1 MAKKGDAFFIRET
14 LNIGRSSTFVEEQI
28 DIGFVVDA
36 LNETVMRIH
45 NIAVAYTDQNGTTIH
60 IDDDTSAAAQF
71 QVTTQSQDSM
81 VFLSDKS
88 VIASGNL
95 IGSGDGFVV
104 GGDHIPTYLHNDF
117 DLSPQHWDNGYLVGV
132 EAIYLGGEASSDW
145 TEEVYVSIVL
155 ECTAEKLTKGGAMAL
170 ALSQQ

>member
-1 MAKKGDAFFIRET
+1 MAKSDAFFIRET
-14 LNIGRSSTFVEEQI
+14 LNIGRSSTFVEQQM

-45 NIAVAYTDQNGTTIH
+45 NIAVSYTDSSGTTIH

-71 QVTTQSQDSM
+71 QVTTQSQGAM

-95 IGSGDGFVV
+95 IGSGDGFLV

-132 EAIYLGGEASSDW
+132 EAIYLGGEASTDW
-145 TEEVYVSIVL
+145 TEEVFVSIVL
-155 ECTAEKLTKGGAMAL
+155 ECTAEKLTKGAAMAL